1 MYKMINQAHS
11 LRLFHTV
18 ILLIMGICLLAA
30 LMPLADFDFDGLLD
44 SFLTD
49 GLLLLPT
56 LFFTVGL
63 ICLLTNLPDTYLA
76 APQLYA
82 SLIVPPPN
90 IF

>member
-1 MYKMINQAHS
+1 MNDQTHS
-11 LRLFHTV
+11 LRFFHM
-18 ILLIMGICLLAA
+18 LIFLITGICLLAA
-30 LMPLADFDFDGLLD
+30 LVPLADFDFDGLLD

-63 ICLLTNLPDTYLA
+63 VCLLTNLPAAYLA
-76 APQLYA
+76 APQLYT

-90 IF
+90 IS

>member
-1 MYKMINQAHS
+1 
-11 LRLFHTV
+11 LFV
-18 ILLIMGICLLAA
+18 GICLLAA
-30 LMPLADFDFDGLLD
+30 LVPLADFDFDGLLD

-56 LFFTVGL
+56 LIFTIGL
-63 ICLLTNLPDTYLA
+63 VCLLTNLPDAYLA
-76 APQLYA
+76 APQLYS